1 MKGSNKETPS
11 GILLDALIKY
21 DYRGFQHHEVSDLN
35 LSGVFIMAKD
45 GTLSRLDTH
54 TPVEV
59 ALKMHTSGKTKV
71 HVFRA
76 HVTHADRNGAQVEFS
91 DADIDAYSAL
101 LHLGNNHKGG

>member
-1 MKGSNKETPS
+1 MKHPDKETPS

-21 DYRGFQHHEVSDLN
+21 DYRGFQHHEIRDLN

-45 GTLSRLDTH
+45 GTLSRLSTH
-54 TPVEV
+54 TPVDV

-76 HVTHADRNGAQVEFS
+76 HVTHADRSGAQVKFS

-101 LHLGNNHKGG
+101 LHLENYQG